1 MLMETQRVGTWKEG
15 RKQQK
20 GTKSTEGVGGRGQ
33 HSREG
38 LQWVTGAGRLTP
50 HVLNGQQEPVCLQ
63 DPESLLKSLK
73 IDLTNATYV
82 ILSIVNVKESSTG
95 CPLPDPASEK
105 HSLFHILIC
114 LLGFLTKTDWES
126 GW

>member
-73 IDLTNATYV
+73 IYTCLTPGSTAMLRIKLN
-82 ILSIVNVKESSTG
+82 SSKIRR
-95 CPLPDPASEK
+95 S
-105 HSLFHILIC
+105 HSC
-114 LLGFLTKTDWES
+114 
-126 GW
+126 